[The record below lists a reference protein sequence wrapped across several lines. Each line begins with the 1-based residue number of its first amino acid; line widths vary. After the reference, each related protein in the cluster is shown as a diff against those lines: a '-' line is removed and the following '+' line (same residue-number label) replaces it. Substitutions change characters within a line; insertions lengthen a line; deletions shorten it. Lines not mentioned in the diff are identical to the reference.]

1 MFNRLPGTM
10 LDERHTHEC
19 EQGLNC
25 GRALLHDTAA
35 TAQSHRLFNPAQS
48 VAVLDSATTFNF
60 WLRGQDSNLH
70 APGQSRLSWPVE

>member
-35 TAQSHRLFNPAQS
+35 IAQSHRLFNPAQP
-48 VAVLDSATTFNF
+48 VAVLDADTGSGTD
-60 WLRGQDSNLH
+60 LKPVPL
-70 APGQSRLSWPVE
+70 PGAAVI